1 MPEGKGPLK
10 LSRTQER
17 QSLQNLNNRLA
28 GYIDKVEKENYKV
41 RRSYFTMNDFQVRS
55 LEQDNSKLS
64 KEIHKWESYQN
75 QEISNIKYV
84 YDQEIGSLKE
94 ALDGISQ
101 QYNQLKVASEG
112 LFNENQ
118 DMRDNIRKK
127 DNDME
132 NTKTIVDDL
141 HAEIRDLS
149 VSLRGLEA
157 DKQSVEMKLNETLP
171 ELYDLRKK
179 LDETKR
185 MLDEENFRKANLED
199 QLRRLNDEHS
209 FKMNVLEK
217 QLEEVRSRREIEITE
232 IDSKLIREYEDKLQK
247 ALHDLREVYDKQME
261 TNKDELSR
269 IYDDR
274 VRLSTYVDRYTPKRL
289 ISKI

>member
-127 DNDME
+127 DTDME
-132 NTKTIVDDL
+132 NTKTIVDEL

-149 VSLRGLEA
+149 VNLRGLEA

>member
-149 VSLRGLEA
+149 VNLRGLEA